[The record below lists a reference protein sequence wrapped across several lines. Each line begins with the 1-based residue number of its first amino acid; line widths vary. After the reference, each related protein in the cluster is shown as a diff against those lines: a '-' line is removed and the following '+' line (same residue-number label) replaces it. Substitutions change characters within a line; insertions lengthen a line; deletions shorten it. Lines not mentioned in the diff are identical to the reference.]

1 MIIKDKDIYIYI
13 YIYIYI
19 GDVKICGTFKV
30 DMASSHK
37 ASKKSNFL
45 VLLVCLFR

>member
-1 MIIKDKDIYIYI
+1 MIIKDKDI

-37 ASKKSNFL
+37 VNKKSNIS
-45 VLLVCLFR
+45 VLRVCLFH